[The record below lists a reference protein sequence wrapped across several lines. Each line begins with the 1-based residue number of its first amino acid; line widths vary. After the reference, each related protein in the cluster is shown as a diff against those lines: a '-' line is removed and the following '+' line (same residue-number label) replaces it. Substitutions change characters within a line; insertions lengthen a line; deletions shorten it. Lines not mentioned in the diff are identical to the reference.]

1 MNNHL
6 PECPMAFDDYWNYE
20 PAECCCKQ
28 LRACER
34 RMEASNQGFADMASF
49 ELGRRAGVQAARE
62 AVARLLPSP
71 GDAPLID
78 LRDALAAID
87 ALRGQNE

>member
-1 MNNHL
+1 MSYDS
-6 PECPMAFDDYWNYE
+6 EDGKDAWKRY
-20 PAECCCKQ
+20 
-28 LRACER
+28 R
-34 RMEASNQGFADMASF
+34 RMVEAIDPPMQEMLHEFGSEQFAYGYA
-49 ELGRRAGVQAARE
+49 AGVQAARE

-87 ALRGQNE
+87 ALKETP